1 MPGNKLIRKSARGA
15 KYKSFVLRRGN
26 VLYKRSKLSAIMK
39 TVILAGGFG
48 KRLKP
53 LTDTRPKPMILVSD
67 VPIIEWQMRWLSKF
81 GIREFV
87 LCVGYMKDQIIDH
100 IGNSM
105 KLNCRVDYSVEEEPL
120 GTGGALLNA
129 QGLLSNE
136 ASFFLVNGDILTELD
151 PNRLTMPHSNTLALV
166 PLRSQFGLVEVDD
179 NLRVLR
185 FVEKPEIQDR
195 WINAGIYCFTQEIFR
210 YLPKK
215 GNVEVTTLPALANE
229 GKLRAIKYQ
238 KVFWRSID
246 SHKDIDEAAKE
257 MPPINLP

>member
-1 MPGNKLIRKSARGA
+1 
-15 KYKSFVLRRGN
+15 
-26 VLYKRSKLSAIMK
+26 
-39 TVILAGGFG
+39 
-48 KRLKP
+48 
-53 LTDTRPKPMILVSD
+53 
-67 VPIIEWQMRWLSKF
+67 
-81 GIREFV
+81 
-87 LCVGYMKDQIIDH
+87 
-100 IGNSM
+100 
-105 KLNCRVDYSVEEEPL
+105 
-120 GTGGALLNA
+120 
-129 QGLLSNE
+129 
-136 ASFFLVNGDILTELD
+136 
-151 PNRLTMPHSNTLALV
+151 MPHSNTLALV